1 MELLREIN
9 LISICVRVVL
19 TLLIGALLGIERER
33 KNRPAGFRTHM
44 LVCLG
49 AALVMMTNQYVYQ
62 TFQTADPVRMGAQ
75 VVSGIGFL
83 GAGTIIITGKH
94 QIKGITTAAGLW
106 AAACCGLAIGIG
118 FYEGAVICGLFI
130 FWVMSMLNRLEEK
143 IRKKAE
149 VLDLYVEFT
158 GKKPFSN
165 FLIFSRANGLDV
177 MDLQINKNKYA
188 KDMVMSV
195 VMTVKSQKKRDKN
208 EVLELIEGFEGIL
221 YIEAM

>member
-62 TFQTADPVRMGAQ
+62 TFQTSDPVRMGAQ

>member
-1 MELLREIN
+1 M
-9 LISICVRVVL
+9 
-19 TLLIGALLGIERER
+19 
-33 KNRPAGFRTHM
+33 
-44 LVCLG
+44 
-49 AALVMMTNQYVYQ
+49 
-62 TFQTADPVRMGAQ
+62 
-75 VVSGIGFL
+75 
-83 GAGTIIITGKH
+83 
-94 QIKGITTAAGLW
+94 
-106 AAACCGLAIGIG
+106 
-118 FYEGAVICGLFI
+118 
-130 FWVMSMLNRLEEK
+130 
-143 IRKKAE
+143 
-149 VLDLYVEFT
+149 EFT